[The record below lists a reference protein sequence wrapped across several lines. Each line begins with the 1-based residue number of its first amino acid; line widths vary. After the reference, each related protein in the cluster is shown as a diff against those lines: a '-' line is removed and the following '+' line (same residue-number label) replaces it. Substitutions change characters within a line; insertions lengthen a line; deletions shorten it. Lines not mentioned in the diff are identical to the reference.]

1 MRIVVA
7 GAGIAGLS
15 SALLL
20 ARAGFRV
27 DLIERD
33 GGPPETFDGV
43 DSWARPGAP
52 QNRHPHVFF
61 GLFRSLLQ
69 KWLPDVYEELLG
81 IGAGEINVEQPEI
94 QRGVAGASDLY
105 MVATRRIAVE
115 WALHRAIDREMNIS
129 LRSGTTVR
137 EVIVDDNAVV
147 GAVVDGELL
156 PTSIVID
163 ACGRGSR
170 LAKKFTEVRDE
181 TSCNVIYHSRFYR
194 LAPGVEQPKLYEGS
208 VSKVGGHGFGG
219 SLFCH
224 ENGIFSITLGR
235 LPEDDGLRSLREDD
249 GFEKAIAIIP
259 RLEDWL
265 RNRVPEPL
273 TRVTPIAGLNNT
285 IRDLGPD
292 APSGY
297 FPIGD
302 ALCTTDPSFGRGSPI
317 ALAQAVQLA
326 VELSGAM
333 ARLPEQS
340 VRATTGALDIVR
352 PWFEDAVRMDARRT
366 AYWRSIRTDSA
377 ARPFAVDINSIS
389 ALALLDAGKI
399 DPVLW
404 RIAQRSLNMFDG
416 PTAVNT
422 AEVAV
427 RLKNL
432 AEDGWRPAGQAPSY
446 QEMVAALSA

>member
-1 MRIVVA
+1 MRIVLA

-20 ARAGFRV
+20 ARSGFQV

-33 GGPPETFDGV
+33 DGPPETFEGV

-69 KWLPDVYEELLG
+69 KWLPDVYEELLE
-81 IGAGEINVEQPEI
+81 IGAGDINVERPEI
-94 QRGVAGASDLY
+94 HRGAAGDSDLC
-105 MVATRRIAVE
+105 MIAARRIAVE
-115 WALHRAIDREMNIS
+115 WVLHRAIGKEPNIS
-129 LRSGTTVR
+129 LRSGATVR
-137 EVIVDDNAVV
+137 EVIVEDRAVV
-147 GAVVDGELL
+147 GVVVDGELL
-156 PTSIVID
+156 PTSILVD

-170 LAKKFTEVRDE
+170 LARTFTEVRDE
-181 TSCNVIYHSRFYR
+181 TSCDVIYHSRFYR
-194 LAPGVEQPKLYEGS
+194 LAPGVEQPTLHEGS

-224 ENGIFSITLGR
+224 ENGFFSITLGR
-235 LPEDDGLRSLREDD
+235 LPEDEALKPLREND

-259 RLEDWL
+259 RLEEWL
-265 RNRVPEPL
+265 RNRLPEPHS
-273 TRVTPIAGLNNT
+273 RVTPIAGLRNT

-317 ALAQAVQLA
+317 ALAQAVELA

-333 ARLPEQS
+333 VSLREQS
-340 VRATTGALDIVR
+340 IRATGGALDIVR
-352 PWFEDAVRMDARRT
+352 PWFDDAVRMDARRT
-366 AYWRSIRTDSA
+366 AYWRAIRTNSVTSPPALD
-377 ARPFAVDINSIS
+377 VNSIS
-389 ALALLDAGKI
+389 ALALLEAGKA
-399 DPVLW
+399 DPELW

-427 RLKNL
+427 RLRDL
-432 AEDGWRPAGQAPSY
+432 AGSGWRPTGQGPSY